1 MTTTFAFHGL
11 RRMSV
16 LSLLVA
22 VNAVMLLSCRR
33 EFEGDISCRR
43 MLLGHRALFGDLNY
57 FHDRPLLSKSAVRG

>member
-22 VNAVMLLSCRR
+22 VNAVMLLSCR
-33 EFEGDISCRR
+33 
-43 MLLGHRALFGDLNY
+43 LGHRALFGDLNY

>member
-33 EFEGDISCRR
+33 K
-43 MLLGHRALFGDLNY
+43 LLGHRALFEADWY
-57 FHDRPLLSKSAVRG
+57 PRY